1 MLLRKKIGARGIQ
14 SEEDTTMDF
23 PWLYQM
29 GVTCLGFTHR
39 TVRQQYMG
47 LWMDLFE
54 IYKRHHNFQAKR
66 GLFSVVNED
75 KEEEIST
82 LDVL

>member
-1 MLLRKKIGARGIQ
+1 MLCSKKIGARGIQ
-14 SEEDTTMDF
+14 SEEDTPMDF

-29 GVTCLGFTHR
+29 GVTCMGFTHR

-66 GLFSVVNED
+66 GLFSVSDE

>member
-1 MLLRKKIGARGIQ
+1 MFFHKKIKARGSQ
-14 SEEDTTMDF
+14 TEEEVLLDF
-23 PWLYQM
+23 PWLYQT

-47 LWMDLFE
+47 WWMDLFE
-54 IYKRHHNFQAKR
+54 VYKKHHNFKTKR
-66 GLFSVVNED
+66 GLFKIAED
-75 KEEEIST
+75 EEKIST